1 MVVHTRFVAPVPD
14 ELALDKVGPILCA
27 GITVYDPL
35 VHWKAG
41 SDGVK
46 RVGVVGGGGLGMM
59 AIKIA
64 KAMGCEVTAVTRS
77 TAKVDELKHAGADKV
92 SESSFDR
99 KGWEQRDSGGGERA
113 GEPSWGRASDGKNP
127 TRASADRRFPERGG
141 LW

>member
-1 MVVHTRFVAPVPD
+1 MVVQSHFVAPVPD
-14 ELALDKVGPILCA
+14 GLALEKVGPILCA

-46 RVGVVGGGGLGMM
+46 NVGVVGGGGLGMM

-77 TAKVDELKHAGADKV
+77 TSKVDELKGAGADKV
-92 SESSFDR
+92 RPRE
-99 KGWEQRDSGGGERA
+99 RDSMIREWA
-113 GEPSWGRASDGKNP
+113 VEP
-127 TRASADRRFPERGG
+127 E
-141 LW
+141 